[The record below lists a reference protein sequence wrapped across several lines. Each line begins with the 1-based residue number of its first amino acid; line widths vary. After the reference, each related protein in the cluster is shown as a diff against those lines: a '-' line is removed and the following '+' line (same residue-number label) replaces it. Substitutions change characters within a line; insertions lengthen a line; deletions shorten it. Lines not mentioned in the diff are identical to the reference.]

1 LFIFLQYKALRRRSL
16 CCCYLLLVTLL
27 PVTSFALQATPTATA
42 PADSLEVQL
51 ILAEEP
57 QKMQLL
63 LTLSEMYLE
72 RDPDMALNRAKQ
84 ALTLARR
91 INDKRSEAIALR
103 NTGNALR
110 HLLSDYEA
118 ALDYCHKALKI
129 TEESGFK
136 LEQAEILHLIGD
148 IYYEVG
154 NSYKAIEHYM
164 QALAL
169 AESLSLYPV
178 AVDILNDIGRVYAT
192 LGNDQKAIEYHKKA
206 LRISKTNEHVPGVAS
221 SNYWLAITY
230 TQVGNLDLALEKQH
244 IALALRQNLKDIEG
258 QAVCYL
264 AIGKV
269 YHLKTDYDKALKQ
282 ISNAHQLY
290 GQIGDTYGRA
300 SALNQMGAILI
311 EKKEYEQAINQLKL
325 ALHFGEQLNNKKI
338 IRDSYEYLYNCYAG
352 LRDYE
357 QALRYKDLFIAIS
370 DFIYGEESERRMAE
384 LQNRFEIEQKESEI
398 AVLKKD
404 RQLRDLA
411 LQEQANFRNF
421 LIILLVLMCVII
433 ALVLYLY
440 RNHRRSNLQL
450 KAVNEQIN
458 SQNGELQELNATK
471 DKFFSIISHD
481 LKGPLNSLTS
491 FAGLLINHTEA
502 LSKDEIKMLATD
514 LDKSLK
520 NLLSLLNNLLE
531 WSRSQ
536 TGNLDIKAEP
546 FDVRDLVYANAELL
560 QRMAENKEIT
570 LRTRVPNSLTGFAD
584 KNQMNTVLR
593 NLISNALK
601 FTEKGGKVEVDVNEW
616 KDAIEVAVR
625 DSGVGMSKEVLAKLF
640 KIEHKYSTTGT
651 ANESGTGLGLMLC
664 KEFVERSGGI
674 ISVESEEGK
683 GSIFR
688 FTIPKHK
695 ANSEPALVA

>member
-1 LFIFLQYKALRRRSL
+1 
-16 CCCYLLLVTLL
+16 
-27 PVTSFALQATPTATA
+27 
-42 PADSLEVQL
+42 
-51 ILAEEP
+51 
-57 QKMQLL
+57 
-63 LTLSEMYLE
+63 MYLE
-72 RDPDMALNRAKQ
+72 NAPDKALHRSKQ
-84 ALTLARR
+84 ALTMARR
-91 INDKRSEAIALR
+91 MKDQRSEALALK

-118 ALDYCHKALKI
+118 ALDHCYKALKLS
-129 TEESGFK
+129 EEGGYRV
-136 LEQAEILHLIGD
+136 EEAEILHLIGD

-169 AESLSLYPV
+169 SESLSLHP
-178 AVDILNDIGRVYAT
+178 AVVQTLNAIGRVYAT

-206 LRISKTNEHVPGVAS
+206 LRTSKNNEYVVGVAA
-221 SNYWLAITY
+221 SNYWLSITY

-244 IALALRQNLKDIEG
+244 IALALQQNLGNKEK
-258 QAVCYL
+258 QALSYL
-264 AIGKV
+264 ALGKV

-282 ISNAHQLY
+282 ISNAYQLY
-290 GQIGDTYGRA
+290 GQIGDNYGRA
-300 SALNQMGAILI
+300 LSLNQLGAIHI
-311 EKKEYEQAINQLKL
+311 EKKEFIIAINYLKL
-325 ALHFGEQLNNKKI
+325 ALSLGEQLNNKKI
-338 IRDSYEYLYNCYAG
+338 IRDSYEYLYNSYAG

-357 QALRYKDLFIAIS
+357 QALHYKDLFIAIS

-404 RQLRDLA
+404 KQIRDLA

-421 LIILLVLMCVII
+421 LIILLVLISVIF

-440 RNHRRSNLQL
+440 RNHRRSNQQL
-450 KAVNEQIN
+450 KTVNEQIN
-458 SQNGELQELNATK
+458 SQNNELQELNATK

-546 FDVRDLVYANAELL
+546 FDVRNLVYANAELL
-560 QRMAENKEIT
+560 QRMAEVKEIT
-570 LRTRVPNSLTGFAD
+570 LHTRVPANLTGYAD

-593 NLISNALK
+593 NLVSNALK
-601 FTEKGGKVEVDVNEW
+601 FTEKGGNVAVDVTEW
-616 KDAIEVAVR
+616 KDSIEVAVK

-664 KEFVERSGGI
+664 KEFVERSGGA
-674 ISVESEEGK
+674 ISVESKEGE

-688 FTIPKHK
+688 FTIPKYQGITQ
-695 ANSEPALVA
+695 PALAG

>member
-1 LFIFLQYKALRRRSL
+1 M
-16 CCCYLLLVTLL
+16 YLLPLAAFGQKNAAELN
-27 PVTSFALQATPTATA
+27 SS
-42 PADSLEVQL
+42 ADSLEVKL
-51 ILAEEP
+51 ILADDQ

-72 RDPDMALNRAKQ
+72 KDADKALHRSKQ

-91 INDKRSEAIALR
+91 IKDQRSEAIALK
-103 NTGNALR
+103 NIGNSLR
-110 HLLSDYEA
+110 YLLSDYEA
-118 ALDYCHKALKI
+118 ALDYCYKGLKI
-129 TEESGFK
+129 SEESGFK
-136 LEQAEILHLIGD
+136 LEEAEILHLIGD

-164 QALAL
+164 QSLAL
-169 AESLSLYPV
+169 SESLSLHPTV
-178 AVDILNDIGRVYAT
+178 VDILNDIGRVYAT

-206 LRISKTNEHVPGVAS
+206 LRTSKNNEYVVGVAA
-221 SNYWLAITY
+221 SNYWLSITY
-230 TQVGNLDLALEKQH
+230 TQIGNLDLALEKQH
-244 IALALRQNLKDIEG
+244 IALALRQNLNDKEG
-258 QAVCYL
+258 QALCYL
-264 AIGKV
+264 ALGKV

-282 ISNAHQLY
+282 ISSAYQLY
-290 GQIGDTYGRA
+290 GQIGDTYGR
-300 SALNQMGAILI
+300 SLSLNQLGAIHI
-311 EKKEYEQAINQLKL
+311 EKKEFDIAINYLKL
-325 ALHFGEQLNNKKI
+325 ALSLGEQLNNKKI
-338 IRDSYEYLYNCYAG
+338 IRDSYEYLYNSYAG

-404 RQLRDLA
+404 KQIRDLA

-421 LIILLVLMCVII
+421 LIILLVLISVIF

-440 RNHRRSNLQL
+440 RNHRRSNQQL

-546 FDVRDLVYANAELL
+546 FDVRALVYANAELL
-560 QRMAENKEIT
+560 QRMAENKEIA
-570 LRTRVPNSLTGFAD
+570 LHTRVPASLTGFAD

-616 KDAIEVAVR
+616 KDAIEVAVK

-640 KIEHKYSTTGT
+640 RIEHKYSTNGT
-651 ANESGTGLGLMLC
+651 ANETGTGLGLMLC
-664 KEFVERSGGI
+664 KEFVERSGGT
-674 ISVESEEGK
+674 ISVESVEGA
-683 GSIFR
+683 GSTFR
-688 FTIPKHK
+688 FTIPKYK
-695 ANSEPALVA
+695 GAPAPALAV

>member
-1 LFIFLQYKALRRRSL
+1 M
-16 CCCYLLLVTLL
+16 LLVSLL
-27 PVTSFALQATPTATA
+27 PLTSIALQKNPDPAV

-63 LTLSEMYLE
+63 LSLSEIYLE

-91 INDKRSEAIALR
+91 INDKRSEAIALK

-110 HLLSDYEA
+110 YLLSDYEA

-129 TEESGFK
+129 SEEGGFK
-136 LEQAEILHLIGD
+136 LEEAEILHLIGD

-169 AESLSLYPV
+169 SESLSLYPV

-244 IALALRQNLKDIEG
+244 IALALRQNMKNTEG
-258 QAVCYL
+258 QALCYL

-282 ISNAHQLY
+282 IDNAYQLY
-290 GQIGDTYGRA
+290 GQIGDTFGRA
-300 SALNQMGAILI
+300 SAMNQMGAILI
-311 EKKEYEQAINQLKL
+311 EKKEYEQAISQLKL

-450 KAVNEQIN
+450 KSVNEQIN

-546 FDVRDLVYANAELL
+546 FDVRELVYANAELL

-625 DSGVGMSKEVLAKLF
+625 DSGVGMSKAVLAKLF
-640 KIEHKYSTTGT
+640 KIEHKYSTNGT

-664 KEFVERSGGI
+664 KEFVERSGGM

-683 GSIFR
+683 GSTFR

-695 ANSEPALVA
+695 GTAEPVLAAS

>member
-1 LFIFLQYKALRRRSL
+1 MFIRRISHA
-16 CCCYLLLVTLL
+16 YSLLLVCLL
-27 PVTSFALQATPTATA
+27 PMASFAQNSPIN
-42 PADSLEVQL
+42 PQISADSLEVKL
-51 ILAEEP
+51 ILADEQE
-57 QKMQLL
+57 KMQLL

-72 RDPDMALNRAKQ
+72 RNSDLALNRAKQ

-91 INDKRSEAIALR
+91 MKDARAEAIALK

-118 ALDYCHKALKI
+118 ALDYCYKALKI
-129 TEESGFK
+129 SEERGFK
-136 LEQAEILHLIGD
+136 LEEAEILHLIGD
-148 IYYEVG
+148 IYFEVG

-169 AESLSLYPV
+169 AESLSLYP
-178 AVDILNDIGRVYAT
+178 AVVEVYNDIGRVYAI

-206 LRISKTNEHVPGVAS
+206 LSTSKGNEYVPGVAA
-221 SNYWLAITY
+221 SNYWLSVTY
-230 TQVGNLDLALEKQH
+230 TQIGNLDLALEKQH
-244 IALALRQNLKDIEG
+244 IALALRQNLKDVEG
-258 QAVCYL
+258 QALCYL
-264 AIGKV
+264 ALGKV
-269 YHLKTDYDKALKQ
+269 YHLKTDYDKALQQ
-282 ISNAHQLY
+282 ISNAYQLY
-290 GQIGDTYGRA
+290 GNIGDTYGRA
-300 SALNQMGAILI
+300 LSLNQLGAINI
-311 EKKEYEQAINQLKL
+311 EKKEYAQAISYLKL
-325 ALHFGEQLNNKKI
+325 ALSFGEQLNNKKI

-404 RQLRDLA
+404 KQLRDLA

-421 LIILLVLMCVII
+421 LIILLVLISVIF

-450 KAVNEQIN
+450 KGVNEQMNRQN
-458 SQNGELQELNATK
+458 SELQELNATK

-491 FAGLLINHTEA
+491 FAGLLINHTDA
-502 LSKDEIKMLATD
+502 LTKDEIKMLATD
-514 LDKSLK
+514 LDKSVK

-536 TGNLDIKAEP
+536 TGNLDIKAEA
-546 FDVRDLVYANAELL
+546 FDVRELVYANAELL
-560 QRMAENKEIT
+560 QLMAENKDIS
-570 LRTRVPNSLTGFAD
+570 LRTRVPANLTGFAD

-601 FTEKGGKVEVDVNEW
+601 FTEKGGSVDVDVNEW

-625 DSGVGMSKEVLAKLF
+625 DSGVGMSKEVMAKLF
-640 KIEHKYSTTGT
+640 KIEHKYSTNGT

-664 KEFVERSGGI
+664 KEFVERSGGVI
-674 ISVESEEGK
+674 GVESQQGK

-695 ANSEPALVA
+695 PATEPVLAA

>member
-1 LFIFLQYKALRRRSL
+1 M
-16 CCCYLLLVTLL
+16 
-27 PVTSFALQATPTATA
+27 QATPTATA